1 VRDGSLSNT
10 RKKEEFFT
18 LATSKLFYMRT
29 NPEEDYILAGETA
42 RGFGSKAGWKRERKK
57 KRTFGTRQMVLFY
70 FYCLR
75 KEACVDT
82 VSGRVK
88 TSFYF
93 IREMQSACN
102 AQNIITYNTNCDKKA
117 ISAL

>member
-42 RGFGSKAGWKRERKK
+42 GGFGSKAGWKRERG
-57 KRTFGTRQMVLFY
+57 KRNALLELDRW
-70 FYCLR
+70 
-75 KEACVDT
+75 
-82 VSGRVK
+82 
-88 TSFYF
+88 FYF
-93 IREMQSACN
+93 ISTACER
-102 AQNIITYNTNCDKKA
+102 KL
-117 ISAL
+117 ALTQ